1 MNDNDLTPPPPAS
14 VLIVDGDNIVRHAI
28 ADGLRRF
35 GYQVVEAANSDEAV
49 IALQAP
55 TLSIDIV
62 LCDIGV
68 DGTRS
73 GFGLAG
79 WARQHRPELEIR
91 LAGTLQSAMN
101 SVVLPCERGR
111 HLVRPYQPEAVV
123 AYILS
128 MRVESA
134 RMYAASRWYQ
144 FAGLS

>member
-1 MNDNDLTPPPPAS
+1 MNDNDVTPAPPAS

-28 ADGLRRF
+28 ADALRSF
-35 GYQVVEAANSDEAV
+35 GYKVMEAANSDEAV

-62 LCDIGV
+62 VCDIGA

-73 GFGLAG
+73 AFGLAG
-79 WARQHRPELEIR
+79 WARQHRPELEVR
-91 LAGTLQSAMN
+91 LAGTLESAMN
-101 SVVLPCERGR
+101 TVVLPCERGR
-111 HLVRPYQPEAVV
+111 HLVRPYEPEAVV

-134 RMYAASRWYQ
+134 RMYAASRWN
-144 FAGLS
+144 

>member
-35 GYQVVEAANSDEAV
+35 GYQVIEAANSDEAV

-55 TLSIDIV
+55 TPSIDIV

-79 WARQHRPELEIR
+79 WARQHRPELEVR
-91 LAGTLQSAMN
+91 LAGTLQGPMN
-101 SVVLPCERGR
+101 NVVLLRERGR

-134 RMYAASRWYQ
+134 RMYAASRW
-144 FAGLS
+144 

>member
-1 MNDNDLTPPPPAS
+1 MNDNDVTPVPPAS
-14 VLIVDGDNIVRHAI
+14 VLIVDGDIVVRHAI
-28 ADGLRRF
+28 ADILRRF
-35 GYQVVEAANSDEAV
+35 GYQVIEAQNSDEAV

-55 TLSIDIV
+55 VPSIDIV

-68 DGTRS
+68 DGSRS
-73 GFGLAG
+73 GFELAG
-79 WARQHRPELEIR
+79 WARQHRPELEVR

-101 SVVLPCERGR
+101 TVLLLCERGR

-134 RMYAASRWYQ
+134 RMYAASQWH
-144 FAGLS
+144 

>member
-1 MNDNDLTPPPPAS
+1 MNDNDVTPAPPAS
-14 VLIVDGDNIVRHAI
+14 VLIVDGDTIVRHAI
-28 ADGLRRF
+28 ADVLRRF
-35 GYQVVEAANSDEAV
+35 GYLVIEAANSDEAV

-55 TLSIDIV
+55 TFSIDIV

-79 WARQHRPELEIR
+79 WARQHRPELEVR
-91 LAGTLQSAMN
+91 LAGTLEGAMN
-101 SVVLPCERGR
+101 SVVLLCERGR
-111 HLVRPYQPEAVV
+111 HLVRPYEPEAVV

-134 RMYAASRWYQ
+134 RMYAASRWH
-144 FAGLS
+144 

>member
-35 GYQVVEAANSDEAV
+35 GYQVIEAANSDEAV

-55 TLSIDIV
+55 TLSIDVV

-68 DGTRS
+68 DGTLS

-79 WARQHRPELEIR
+79 WARQHRPELEVR
-91 LAGTLQSAMN
+91 LAGTLQGPMN
-101 SVVLPCERGR
+101 NVVLLRERGR

-134 RMYAASRWYQ
+134 RMYAASWW
-144 FAGLS
+144 